1 LSRRFFNTIQAYR
14 TAVHT
19 AVVVHI
25 DATSWREAGQRRWLQ
40 AATTNQVTSF
50 RITTGRGRAGLDT
63 LLPATFDG
71 IVGSDRW
78 NAYTRYPAV
87 QRQLCW
93 AHLTRNLRALA
104 EGGMRDSP
112 WARDLL
118 PPVES
123 MFIAWHTFRDG
134 ATTRAGVQTA
144 MQPIQSTIRTA
155 LEDGRPRPWDNIT
168 AFSQEV
174 LTWRDALWT
183 VVTHPGVA
191 PTNNAAE
198 RMLRPSVIWRKQG
211 FGTQS
216 ADGSRFVERILSVV
230 TTCRQQGRNVW
241 NLLTD
246 AVRASMT
253 GHPAPTLLPTP

>member
-1 LSRRFFNTIQAYR
+1 
-14 TAVHT
+14 
-19 AVVVHI
+19 VVVHI

-144 MQPIQSTIRTA
+144 MQPIQSTI
-155 LEDGRPRPWDNIT
+155 PQPWKT
-168 AFSQEV
+168 
-174 LTWRDALWT
+174 DAPDRGT
-183 VVTHPGVA
+183 TS
-191 PTNNAAE
+191 
-198 RMLRPSVIWRKQG
+198 RPSAR
-211 FGTQS
+211 
-216 ADGSRFVERILSVV
+216 R
-230 TTCRQQGRNVW
+230 C
-241 NLLTD
+241 
-246 AVRASMT
+246 
-253 GHPAPTLLPTP
+253 